1 MDKTEKNRIAII
13 SVGIIFIATGISF
26 TLFPAYIQYSDD
38 FIISG
43 ILGIII
49 GYLSPLPKI
58 TVKKPLRASLEDS
71 DGGKIFLIGIIMIV
85 IGLTFGPLE
94 FFFGVP
100 GIGMLIIFIFF
111 FGGVL
116 LEVMGA
122 LMVTYDRIKET

>member
-1 MDKTEKNRIAII
+1 
-13 SVGIIFIATGISF
+13 
-26 TLFPAYIQYSDD
+26 
-38 FIISG
+38 
-43 ILGIII
+43 
-49 GYLSPLPKI
+49 
-58 TVKKPLRASLEDS
+58 
-71 DGGKIFLIGIIMIV
+71 MIV